1 MNRSAKS
8 LMRASVLTPVA
19 VMVAV
24 TSAPAH
30 AEGPAGPVAGL
41 AMSAV
46 AAVPAPAADLARPV
60 VDLPATTVDGILT
73 TAQGTATVNRSK
85 GGAQEAVAKL
95 GKGVLKTANGDL
107 AFSGITAKCTAA
119 ADGTISGVTQ
129 IVKGGP
135 LSSVVPAAPAP
146 GLRVPTNEPGV
157 VLMLNKQV
165 RDPLGGMTVSAVS
178 IDSAPGTGGITRDL
192 GVAKCLPSKQLAA
205 QAGAKVRELTKGK
218 VAPVGQRKAGDPITD
233 TVGGL
238 LGALTG
244 TAQNGL
250 PVSGGL
256 GNPQGAL
263 PQLPANA
270 SAPVAGVQGRVTD
283 MVGQV
288 TQAAGPAGAL
298 PVGAQGGLSGL
309 LGGLPGL
316 SGILPAASLPAA
328 TLPTNGLPQLP
339 AAPIGG

>member
-1 MNRSAKS
+1 
-8 LMRASVLTPVA
+8 MRTSVLAPVA

-24 TSAPAH
+24 TSTPAH
-30 AEGPAGPVAGL
+30 AEGPAGPIAGL

-46 AAVPAPAADLARPV
+46 AAVPSPAADLARPV

-73 TAQGTATVNRSK
+73 TARGAATVNRSK
-85 GGAQEAVAKL
+85 GGAQDAVAKL
-95 GKGVLKTANGDL
+95 GKGVLKTANGDV

-119 ADGTISGVTQ
+119 ADGTVSGATQ
-129 IVKGGP
+129 ILKGSP

-146 GLRVPTNEPGV
+146 GLRVPTSEPGV

-165 RDPLGGMTVSAVS
+165 RDPLGGMTVSAIS

-192 GVAKCLPSKQLAA
+192 GVARCLPAKELAG
-205 QAGAKVRELTKGK
+205 QAGAKVRGLTKGK
-218 VAPVGQRKAGDPITD
+218 VAPAGQRKAGDPVSD

-250 PVSGGL
+250 PISGGL

-263 PQLPANA
+263 PQLPTDPA
-270 SAPVAGVQGRVTD
+270 SVSGEAAGVQGRVTD

-288 TQAAGPAGAL
+288 TQAAAPATGVAGAL

-316 SGILPAASLPAA
+316 GGILPVTALPVLPQVPVAA
-328 TLPTNGLPQLP
+328 PQLP